1 MISAS
6 SPALPAVSVAA
17 CSVFLHRTPIG
28 SMPPSM
34 AGSVALAGAQLAIIP
49 VTGSVSPLYT
59 QVVSL
64 FGSATLIGKRQ

>member
-1 MISAS
+1 
-6 SPALPAVSVAA
+6 
-17 CSVFLHRTPIG
+17 
-28 SMPPSM
+28 MPPSM